1 MMGINW
7 DCFGQSEIYG
17 YHNSKISYFFLCFL
31 FLSEK
36 NKLCIFFQKLSN
48 LSKFFKCIGT
58 EISYQ
63 SSFYL
68 TCSSPNTHIPAL
80 LRTMLILHCL
90 IYICDICKCVSFLL
104 LDMLICALVSWSL
117 LIEILLFVK
126 INKQL
131 LALLNISAM

>member
-17 YHNSKISYFFLCFL
+17 YHNSKISYFFLYISYFFL
-31 FLSEK
+31 KKISYVFFLK
-36 NKLCIFFQKLSN
+36 KLSN
-48 LSKFFKCIGT
+48 LSKFFKHIGT

-68 TCSSPNTHIPAL
+68 TCSSPNTHTPAL

-90 IYICDICKCVSFLL
+90 IYICDICKCISFLL
-104 LDMLICALVSWSL
+104 LDIGYLCLSFLITLDRDIVIC
-117 LIEILLFVK
+117 
-126 INKQL
+126 
-131 LALLNISAM
+131 

>member
-1 MMGINW
+1 MMGINR

-17 YHNSKISYFFLCFL
+17 YQNSKISYFFLYISYFFL
-31 FLSEK
+31 KK
-36 NKLCIFFQKLSN
+36 NKLCIFFQKLSS
-48 LSKFFKCIGT
+48 LSKFFRCIGT

-104 LDMLICALVSWSL
+104 LDIAYLCLSFLITLDRDTVIC
-117 LIEILLFVK
+117 
-126 INKQL
+126 
-131 LALLNISAM
+131 